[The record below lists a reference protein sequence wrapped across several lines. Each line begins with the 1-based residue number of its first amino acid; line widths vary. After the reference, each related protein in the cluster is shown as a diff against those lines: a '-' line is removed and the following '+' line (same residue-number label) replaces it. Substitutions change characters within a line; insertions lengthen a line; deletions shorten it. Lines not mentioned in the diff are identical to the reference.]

1 VVREFSAGGL
11 VIRRFDGEAYLACVR
26 VKDGEV
32 LALPKGHLEPGETAS
47 QAAVREV
54 REETGIEAA
63 IVETLGPIEYWYVR
77 EGQRVLKSVEF
88 FLLDYLSGSL
98 ADHDYEVWSA
108 EWIPLDQASSRLR
121 YRGEQDMAKTALTR
135 INCDQ

>member
-11 VIRRFDGEAYLACVR
+11 AIRRLDGEAYLACVR
-26 VKDGEV
+26 VKGGKV

-63 IVETLGPIEYWYVR
+63 IVDSLGRVEYWYVR
-77 EGQRVLKSVEF
+77 EGHRVLKSVEF

-98 ADHDYEVWSA
+98 ANHDYEVWSA
-108 EWIPLDQASSRLR
+108 EWIPLDQASNRLR